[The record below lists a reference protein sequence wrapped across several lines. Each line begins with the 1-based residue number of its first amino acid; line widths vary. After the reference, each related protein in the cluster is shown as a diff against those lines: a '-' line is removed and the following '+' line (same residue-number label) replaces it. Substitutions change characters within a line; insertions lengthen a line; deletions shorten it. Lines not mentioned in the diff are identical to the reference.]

1 MGISHRLIPPPAQ
14 PFSSDLSPSLALVTG
29 PLGEFYFA
37 SWIARST
44 DKLPRRAMT
53 KSREGKRTE
62 EPRWEGKTLR
72 EAQTG
77 RSQPSSYAA
86 HPKIRGTVLL
96 INIGN
101 GLMIMNNVHYNY
113 SNETFIHLPLLLYTY
128 GNNITII
135 ITLERALENVYV

>member
-1 MGISHRLIPPPAQ
+1 MEKRKQAG
-14 PFSSDLSPSLALVTG
+14 
-29 PLGEFYFA
+29 A
-37 SWIARST
+37 SQAPI
-44 DKLPRRAMT
+44 
-53 KSREGKRTE
+53 
-62 EPRWEGKTLR
+62 
-72 EAQTG
+72 
-77 RSQPSSYAA
+77 A

-113 SNETFIHLPLLLYTY
+113 SNETFIDLPLLLYTY